1 MARPQIENGYT
12 MIANELLEAI
22 SRRLLS
28 GDEHRVFWTILRK
41 TYGFKKKLDQISLSQ
56 FVLATGINKQNV
68 CRALSKLIKKNMII
82 KIDNKL
88 MRSYSIQ
95 KNYTT
100 WKPLSKQITLS
111 KQIKSVIQIDNK
123 TLSKQITTKERD
135 TKETITKENKEDNK
149 LSSSVPN
156 GRGRSKLKTKKVL
169 RIEFNFDKK
178 EWINIEDGDLIFWK
192 ATYPACNIEFELNKM
207 ADWLLSN
214 PDKRKTRYRRFI
226 SGWLSRTQDRG
237 GSKATSTDEIK
248 AWAEKQAE
256 KEKK

>member
-1 MARPQIENGYT
+1 MASPQVKNGYT

-22 SRRLLS
+22 SRKLLS

-95 KNYTT
+95 KDYTT

-111 KQIKSVIQIDNK
+111 KQIKNVIQIDNK
-123 TLSKQITTKERD
+123 PLSKQITTKERD
-135 TKETITKENKEDNK
+135 TKETITKENRTD
-149 LSSSVPN
+149 
-156 GRGRSKLKTKKVL
+156 
-169 RIEFNFDKK
+169 FDF
-178 EWINIEDGDLIFWK
+178 ENYVFLNIKDKDLIFWK
-192 ATYPACNIEFELNKM
+192 TTYPACNIESELNKM
-207 ADWLLSN
+207 ADWLISN
-214 PDKRKTRYRRFI
+214 PKKRKKNYRRFI
-226 SGWLSRTQDRG
+226 SNWLSRTQEKG
-237 GSKATSTDEIK
+237 GSKTSTADEMD
-248 AWAEKQAE
+248 AWAKRQAE
-256 KEKK
+256 KEKKK